1 MSEQTGGRFF
11 RVDKKQP
18 LKKIFD
24 QIEQEMR
31 SQYSLA
37 FVSPDDKGD
46 GMYRRLEVFVRQ
58 PGLVA
63 QARKGY
69 YASRSGG
76 SH

>member
-11 RVDKKQP
+11 RVDKQHP

-37 FVSPDDKGD
+37 FVSPNEQRD
-46 GMYRRLEVFVRQ
+46 GAYRHLEVFVRQ

-69 YASRSGG
+69 YAARSGG